1 MDFFSRKPHYSDSW
15 VEIEKKYN
23 NGLMLNWNKHKKT
36 PDKYCTVHAK
46 FKGCEFKIVQVA
58 HRGNSY
64 DNQYWIF
71 ITTFLHVCPPSIL
84 KVVYQIQI
92 NRNQQWLSLR
102 IKYHLSFQMTNV
114 NVLSCSHSPSL
125 RWLVDLEDVLVE
137 KNRTEWKVTEIFF
150 LTFAFHVSEAH
161 WQANEA
167 ILNF

>member
-1 MDFFSRKPHYSDSW
+1 MDFFQQKTTLQRFLSRNR
-15 VEIEKKYN
+15 KKYN